1 MTDKIYGQVTCSNGN
16 TIGGLTL
23 AQVEELAEQ
32 LDIQQC
38 EVYDLT
44 MDLAIAPKLIKDLVA
59 RIKELEAQV
68 ATQNLETKTEVS
80 TSRSQPT
87 S

>member
-1 MTDKIYGQVTCSNGN
+1 MTEKIYGQVVCQNGN

-23 AQVEELAEQ
+23 AEVEELAEQ

-44 MDLAIAPKLIKDLVA
+44 MDLAIAPKLIKDLVSQ
-59 RIKELEAQV
+59 IKELEAKLGS
-68 ATQNLETKTEVS
+68 A
-80 TSRSQPT
+80 
-87 S
+87 

>member
-1 MTDKIYGQVTCSNGN
+1 MTNKIYGQVTCSNGN
-16 TIGGLTL
+16 TIRGLTL

-68 ATQNLETKTEVS
+68 VTQNPETKAEVS